1 MIPIYEVISRLL
13 SIHKLD
19 LPGVIDFDG
28 DLGGLAISRERRGGY
43 VWPIGI
49 DMRQRILLVSFCTSP
64 YGKTYTRAPVATSAY
79 SATDSSNHGSDVYHE
94 PVQEA

>member
-19 LPGVIDFDG
+19 LPGVVDFDG
-28 DLGGLAISRERRGGY
+28 DLGGLAILRERHEGY

-49 DMRQRILLVSFCTSP
+49 DMPQRILLVSFALP
-64 YGKTYTRAPVATSAY
+64 PHGKTYTRAPVATSAY
-79 SATDSSNHGSDVYHE
+79 SATDSSNHGSDVYHG

>member
-1 MIPIYEVISRLL
+1 MRPIYEVISRLL

-19 LPGVIDFDG
+19 LPGVVDFDG
-28 DLGGLAISRERRGGY
+28 DLGGLAILRERHEGF
-43 VWPIGI
+43 VWLI
-49 DMRQRILLVSFCTSP
+49 DIDTRQRILLVSLCTSP

-79 SATDSSNHGSDVYHE
+79 SATNSSNHGSDVYHG